1 MYVSKTVVFAG
12 AFMALV
18 GCSGTGVPE
27 SRPDAADKP
36 AANGFLA
43 GLFGGAGQ
51 ADTDGPAAPTSKQR
65 PKLPAPL
72 ARAALA
78 GGDVIVAGPSGYC
91 VDPTT
96 LQARVE
102 RGFAL
107 IASCDILSDGKAG
120 EPVAPM
126 LVSVTVGP
134 RGDTGDLPGPRAI
147 AAAAEA
153 PLLSAETSDGFVAAQ
168 LGKGGDSLLPNGD
181 ARHWR
186 GGFVLNGRLVG
197 LALYA
202 PKGSAL
208 AGEGGAAMLAKV
220 KTQITTQSGANA
232 APIASP
238 AKAQPAKEGLFGR
251 LLKR

>member
-1 MYVSKTVVFAG
+1 MYLSKNVVFAG
-12 AFMALV
+12 ALLALV
-18 GCSGTGVPE
+18 GCSGTGVPD
-27 SRPDAADKP
+27 SKPDAEAKP

-51 ADTDGPAAPTSKQR
+51 SADDSPAAPTSKQR

-72 ARAALA
+72 SRAALA
-78 GGDVIVAGPSGYC
+78 GGDVVVAGPSGYC

-96 LQARVE
+96 LQTRVE
-102 RGFAL
+102 RGFAI

-126 LVSVTVGP
+126 MVSVTVGP
-134 RGDTGDLPGPRAI
+134 RGDATDLPGPRAI
-147 AAAAEA
+147 AAAAGA
-153 PLLSAETSDGFVAAQ
+153 PLLAAETSTGFVAAQ
-168 LGKGGDSLLPNGD
+168 LGAGGDSLLPNGD

-202 PKGSAL
+202 PEGSAL
-208 AGEGGAAMLAKV
+208 AGEAGAAMLSRV
-220 KTQITTQSGANA
+220 KTQITTQSGADA
-232 APIASP
+232 APIARP
-238 AKAQPAKEGLFGR
+238 AEPQPAKEGLFGR